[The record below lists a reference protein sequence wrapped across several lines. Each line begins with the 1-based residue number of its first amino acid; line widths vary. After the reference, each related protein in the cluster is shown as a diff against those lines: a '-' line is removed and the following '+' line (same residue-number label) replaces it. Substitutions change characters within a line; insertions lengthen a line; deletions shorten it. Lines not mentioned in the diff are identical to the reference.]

1 MKKIR
6 RPIELDVKEV
16 KRRKRERIIIFFT
29 VILIAVVT
37 YVESR
42 VFRGEM
48 LDLPISGNAL
58 IFGLI
63 NINIILII
71 LLIFLIVRNVV
82 KLIYDRRRGIAGS
95 KLRNRLVTAFI
106 SLSLIPTVLLFLV
119 SINFLSYS
127 IDNWFSIRISDALN
141 RTLEVAQLYY
151 QQSADQAKYYAREL
165 SSDISKNA
173 LYEGEK
179 FLYLKALVERRHKNY
194 KLNMLEVHI
203 QNQKDNIV
211 IRDQEYPRMI
221 PKPLSPVSLED
232 LSVGKE
238 ITTIEQVGEGDLIR
252 GAVPVYSLAN
262 PKLVVGFVMASY
274 YFPVGLVD
282 KIAVISKT
290 SEEYRQLKLLKTPIK
305 VGYII
310 TLFIVMLLIIFSA
323 TWFGIYLAKGITVPI
338 QDLAEATRKI
348 AQGDLNHQITIVADD
363 EIGVL
368 VDSFNQMTRDLKQS
382 NQGLEQANLNLEQRR
397 KYMEAI
403 LRNVSV
409 GVISIDRN
417 GVITTINRAAERM
430 FNIQTQNILNR
441 PVFDVLIPEHLVLA
455 EEVFQEMRERGE
467 GFIEKQ
473 IDLTLQ
479 DRALTM
485 LMTVTVIHDDEGNNM
500 GMVILFEDLTQLQRA
515 ERTAAWR
522 EVARRMAHEIKN
534 PLTPVQ
540 LSAQR
545 LQKKYGDRFGEE
557 DTVFFECTKTIVDQV
572 EVLKNLVDEF
582 SQYARLPVTSLSMN
596 DLNEVIR
603 DPVILFQDAHKGI
616 AFHFQPGPDI
626 PNLML
631 DPEQIRRVMVN
642 LLDNAVAAVDSPSGR
657 IEIRTTCHRAG
668 WTAKVE
674 VADNGCGIPARYK
687 VKMFEPYFST
697 KRTGTGLGLAIVNS
711 IIADHGGRVTV
722 VDNHPKGTI
731 VAFELPFS
739 ERRIARVVIN
749 DEKSIPRDDR
759 RGNG

>member
-6 RPIELDVKEV
+6 RPIKLDVKEV

-63 NINIILII
+63 DINIILIL

-95 KLRNRLVTAFI
+95 KLRNRLVMAFI

-179 FLYLKALVERRHKNY
+179 FLYLKALVERRHKTY

-203 QNQKDNIV
+203 QNQKDNVV
-211 IRDQEYPRMI
+211 IRDQEHPRMI
-221 PKPLSPVSLED
+221 PKPLSPASLED
-232 LSVGKE
+232 LSIGKE
-238 ITTIEQVGEGDLIR
+238 ITTIEQVGQGDLIR
-252 GAVPVYSLAN
+252 GAVPVYSLAD
-262 PKLVVGFVMASY
+262 PKLVIGFVMASY

-305 VGYII
+305 VGYSI

-348 AQGDLNHQITIVADD
+348 AQGDLNHQIAISADD

-368 VDSFNQMTRDLKQS
+368 VTSFNQMTKDLKRS
-382 NQGLEQANLNLEQRR
+382 KQGLEQANLDLEQRR
-397 KYMEAI
+397 NYTETI
-403 LRNVSV
+403 LRNVSA

-417 GVITTINRAAERM
+417 GIITTINRAAEKMLGIR
-430 FNIQTQNILNR
+430 TQKVLNR
-441 PVFDVLIPEHLVLA
+441 RYEEILIPAHAILAGEVL
-455 EEVFQEMRERGE
+455 QEMQERGE

-473 IDLTLQ
+473 IDATLR
-479 DRALTM
+479 DRVITI
-485 LMTVTVIHDDEGNNM
+485 LMTITAIHDDEGREM
-500 GMVILFEDLTQLQRA
+500 GMAVVFEDLTQLQRA
-515 ERTAAWR
+515 ERAAAWR

-545 LQKKYGDRFGEE
+545 LQKKYGDRLGE
-557 DTVFFECTKTIVDQV
+557 DGGVFRECTKTIIDQV
-572 EVLKNLVDEF
+572 EVLKNLVNEF
-582 SQYARLPVTSLSMN
+582 SRYARLPVTNLSLRE
-596 DLNEVIR
+596 LNETIQDSVTM
-603 DPVILFQDAHKGI
+603 FKDAHREVDFDFNPE
-616 AFHFQPGPDI
+616 ADI
-626 PNLML
+626 PPLML
-631 DPEQIRRVMVN
+631 DSEQIKRVMVN
-642 LLDNAVAAVDSPSGR
+642 LLDNAVAALPARNGR
-657 IEIRTTCHRAG
+657 IAIWSRYDDEK
-668 WTAKVE
+668 KVARVA
-674 VADNGCGIPARYK
+674 VADNGCGIPPDYR

-697 KRTGTGLGLAIVNS
+697 KKTGTGLGLAIVGS
-711 IIADHGGRVTV
+711 IIDDHHGRVFV
-722 VDNHPKGTI
+722 EDNPGGGTI
-731 VAFELPFS
+731 VTFELP
-739 ERRIARVVIN
+739 V
-749 DEKSIPRDDR
+749 DDKQ
-759 RGNG
+759 